1 MFDTIREPTEQEL
14 AQVEEGYNE
23 YYQYGD
29 YFSLDELPVVIIENF
44 AGGGYQGRLAVVV
57 NGGANST
64 TYGFTEAGEAIL
76 ISDALNEKRGTDTF
90 GD

>member
-44 AGGGYQGRLAVVV
+44 AGEDIRVASQ
-57 NGGANST
+57 S
-64 TYGFTEAGEAIL
+64 
-76 ISDALNEKRGTDTF
+76 
-90 GD
+90 